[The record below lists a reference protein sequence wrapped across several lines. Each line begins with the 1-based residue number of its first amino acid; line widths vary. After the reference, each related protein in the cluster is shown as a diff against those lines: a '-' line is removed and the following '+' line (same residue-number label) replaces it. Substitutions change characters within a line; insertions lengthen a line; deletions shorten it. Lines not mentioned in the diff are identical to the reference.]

1 MGVSQQVS
9 ETTQVM
15 KNEKIRKKQPLQRVM
30 VDVLSH
36 IERIKIRVAKISSEW
51 QSQLTTR
58 GSSYYLKVPKEFVEY
73 YELST
78 GDWLKVRAIEVKRLI
93 TEE

>member
-1 MGVSQQVS
+1 MA
-9 ETTQVM
+9 E
-15 KNEKIRKKQPLQRVM
+15 
-30 VDVLSH
+30 VLGK

-51 QSQLTTR
+51 PSQLTTR

-73 YELST
+73 YELTS
-78 GDWLKVRAIEVKRLI
+78 GDWLKVRVTEVKRLI